1 MNVTK
6 EITKIENSAVKLTA
20 TIAKADV
27 AASYQ
32 EAIKKYAKDIQLP
45 GFRKGHVPVA
55 TLERK
60 YGQTLKAEIA
70 GDLIDKALNEILNE
84 DDAKDIRPLPYAQPQ
99 LESIPQLD
107 TEKDLTFTVTYDVF
121 PKVEV
126 KNFSGIT
133 VKEPQVTIGKK
144 ELEEELK
151 SIQERNALVVDKKD
165 GDSVAKDNIVTIN
178 YKELDDKDETVASS
192 EREGYVFTVGTG
204 ENIYKLDDDLIGMKK
219 NETKVVTKTYD
230 KKDSNPDLAGK
241 TKKISMTVTAIK
253 ERNLPA
259 IDDDL
264 AQDVSE
270 KYKTLDDL
278 KADLTKNME
287 NAKTRKIDEIKRNS
301 LLEQLVEK
309 NPFDLPKSMLQAE
322 LDHRWRMM
330 AQQFQTSVEQLTKM
344 IEASGQT
351 KEDMLKSWTGDIEKQ
366 LKSSVI
372 VDALIRENNISATTE
387 EVEAQY
393 AKIAEANG
401 VSVDDIKKQY
411 NDPRSKEYIMDEVK
425 ENKLYEILWGKVK
438 VEKGDKTA
446 FADLFKA
453 NN

>member
-27 AASYQ
+27 AASCQ

-259 IDDDL
+259 IDNDL

-393 AKIAEANG
+393 AKIAEANS

>member
-230 KKDSNPDLAGK
+230 KKDSNPALAGK